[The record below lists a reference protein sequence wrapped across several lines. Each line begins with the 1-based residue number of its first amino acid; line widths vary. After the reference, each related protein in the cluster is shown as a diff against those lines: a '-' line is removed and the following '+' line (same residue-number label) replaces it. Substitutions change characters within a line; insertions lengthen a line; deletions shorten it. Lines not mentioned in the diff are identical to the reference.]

1 MLIDCRERCGGMGYL
16 EANRFGYAIAGSH
29 SSRTAE
35 GDNAVL
41 MNKVASELIQKIGK
55 NKKEAGSLVFKRL
68 AKSSVGP
75 LNRINIIGA
84 TKNKKLDMLRDIM
97 YDFYEFQMAELLLE
111 MKDKTDKHG
120 RVSAWMEYCQVYFIN
135 EVNFIFY
142 LIIFSL
148 TIIWDS
154 KSLIRFSGT
163 CSSHSSGLR

>member
-1 MLIDCRERCGGMGYL
+1 MGYL

-55 NKKEAGSLVFKRL
+55 NKKDAASLVLNKRL
-68 AKSSVGP
+68 KRLIGP
-75 LNRINIIGA
+75 LNRINIRGA

-97 YDFYEFQMAELLLE
+97 YDFYKFQMAELLVD

-120 RVSAWMEYCQVYFIN
+120 RVSAWMEYCQVYFI
-135 EVNFIFY
+135 I
-142 LIIFSL
+142 
-148 TIIWDS
+148 
-154 KSLIRFSGT
+154 K
-163 CSSHSSGLR
+163 

>member
-41 MNKVASELIQKIGK
+41 MNKVASELIQKIA
-55 NKKEAGSLVFKRL
+55 KKDAASLVANNI
-68 AKSSVGP
+68 AKKWIGP

-97 YDFYEFQMAELLLE
+97 YDFYKFQMAELLLE

-120 RVSAWMEYCQVYFIN
+120 RVSAWMEYCQVYFI
-135 EVNFIFY
+135 F
-142 LIIFSL
+142 
-148 TIIWDS
+148 
-154 KSLIRFSGT
+154 
-163 CSSHSSGLR
+163 